1 MFQIFNLASYIAFM
15 KCEVANGVLIYGGVQ
30 WFISIS
36 IFRGTRVEGGLDWRV
51 LVLNGTW
58 LRINAF

>member
-1 MFQIFNLASYIAFM
+1 MFEIFNLASYIAFM
-15 KCEVANGVLIYGGVQ
+15 KCEAANGVLIYGGVR

-36 IFRGTRVEGGLDWRV
+36 IFRGTRVEGGLVWRV

-58 LRINAF
+58 PRINAF